1 MPEDRLRTPGV
12 DDLLDA
18 LVALRARDE
27 AYALLLDLCTIREIH
42 DMAQRLHVARLL
54 AAGEHYAR
62 IQNVTGASAT
72 TISRVSKCLNYGA
85 DGYRTVLERLWPE
98 DAVARR
104 DSETAEGGTS
114 RTEPSKTPRAR
125 KAGA

>member
-18 LVALRARDE
+18 ILAVGTRDE
-27 AYALLLDLCTIREIH
+27 AYRLLLDLCTIREIH

-62 IQNVTGASAT
+62 IQEVTGASAT

-85 DGYRTVLERLWPE
+85 DGYRTVLGRLWPDDVIE
-98 DAVARR
+98 VESPAPESAASR
-104 DSETAEGGTS
+104 DTG
-114 RTEPSKTPRAR
+114 
-125 KAGA
+125 AGA

>member
-18 LVALRARDE
+18 LLALEARDE

-42 DMAQRLHVARLL
+42 DMAQRLHVARML
-54 AAGEHYAR
+54 ASGEHYAR
-62 IQNVTGASAT
+62 IQEVTGASAT

-85 DGYRTVLERLWPE
+85 DGYRTVLERLWPDDSVGKAPGSRPSE
-98 DAVARR
+98 PPAGPRTRR
-104 DSETAEGGTS
+104 
-114 RTEPSKTPRAR
+114 
-125 KAGA
+125 AGA